1 MAAPYSVL
9 TRLSRGGMGVIDLG
23 MGADGQQVALKRLAL
38 YGSATE
44 MARARQRVRREAE
57 VLRRLD
63 HPAIVPLLDVIDDG
77 DDLVLVFPFLPGGNL
92 AERVAYY
99 GVRPAEEVAAIA
111 DHLLDALAAAH
122 RAGVVHRDVKPAN
135 VLFAADGRPLLADFG
150 VARGPDATPGLT
162 ATDLVVGTPG
172 YMSPEQARGE
182 PATAASDVFS
192 LGATLAFAATGHS
205 PFGDGEPHVLM
216 YRAARGKVTPLP
228 RTLPA
233 PLRRRL
239 MPMLEARPEKRP
251 SAAAARGGPA
261 GTWAR
266 TAHGW
271 RRAQTKRRL
280 SVALAAI
287 AVFAAA
293 VAGATLAAGRNDD
306 NQRATGTTLAP
317 PSSVATTACAPLTYQ
332 PCGRSPAAFTDG
344 STCVDNHADYDG
356 DVTNGCEAAPDDVDG
371 SELVDT
377 LTANIVPSEDV
388 DEYSAEVPDHYQF
401 TCNGTVSFTLTAP
414 SGITLRLD
422 VLEDGEVVQRAV
434 SADGQPGVARV
445 REHGCFSN
453 DSTVLLLRVSPVGSD
468 RTALAYTLTRAG
480 SF

>member
-1 MAAPYSVL
+1 MAAPYAVL
-9 TRLSRGGMGVIDLG
+9 TRLSRGGMGVVDLG

-77 DDLVLVFPFLPGGNL
+77 DDMVLVFPFLSGGNL

-99 GVRPAEEVAAIA
+99 GVRPPEEVAAIA

-135 VLFAADGRPLLADFG
+135 VLFAGDGRPLLADFG

-162 ATDLVVGTPG
+162 AADLVVGTPG

-192 LGATLAFAATGHS
+192 LGATLAFAATGRT
-205 PFGDGEPHVLM
+205 PFGDGEPQLLM
-216 YRAARGKVTPLP
+216 YRAAKGRITPLP
-228 RTLPA
+228 RSLPA

-239 MPMLEARPEKRP
+239 MPMLEPRPERRP

-266 TAHGW
+266 TANGW
-271 RRAQTKRRL
+271 KRAQTKRRRSL
-280 SVALAAI
+280 VLVAAAILALA
-287 AVFAAA
+287 VGA
-293 VAGATLAAGRNDD
+293 VAFAAGRSDD
-306 NQRATGTTLAP
+306 NQRATATALAP
-317 PSSVATTACAPLTYQ
+317 PSSVATTTCTPLTYQ

-344 STCVDNHADYDG
+344 SACVADHADYDG
-356 DVTNGCEAAPDDVDG
+356 DATNGCEAAPDHVDG
-371 SELVDT
+371 SQLGER
-377 LTANIVPSEDV
+377 LTANIVPAADV
-388 DEYSAEVPDHYQF
+388 DEYSADVSDHYQF

-414 SGITLRLD
+414 AGITLRLD
-422 VLEDGEVVQRAV
+422 IVEDGKVVERAV

-445 REHGCFSN
+445 RENSCGSD
-453 DSTVLLLRVSPVGSD
+453 DSTVLLLRVTPIGSD
-468 RTALAYTLTRAG
+468 RTATPYTLTRAG